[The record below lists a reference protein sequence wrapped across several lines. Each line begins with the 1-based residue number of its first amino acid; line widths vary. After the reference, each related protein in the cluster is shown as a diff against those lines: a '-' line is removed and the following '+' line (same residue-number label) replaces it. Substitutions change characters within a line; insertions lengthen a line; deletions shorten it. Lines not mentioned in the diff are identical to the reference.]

1 MSIIEIRDLT
11 FSYPERNLE
20 AVKQVSF
27 SVDEG
32 EYIAIL
38 GANGS
43 GKSTLARLICGYLEP
58 SAGRIIRAQDM
69 RMGLVFQSPGDQIVA
84 SVVETDTAFGPRN
97 LHCSEEEVMHRTV
110 ESLDSVGLLERLL
123 DRTRDL
129 SQGQKQKLAV
139 AGIAALH
146 PTVFVLDEST
156 SMIDPESRSHLLDLM
171 DKWHQQGQ
179 TILHITHSLDEAHRA
194 GRVIAMNEGKMIFD
208 GSRQQFMA
216 HTDMEKQ
223 LFGEPLPFNTF
234 VSCPS
239 AQWLPTL
246 DNPSNEMP
254 QGFQNDAALIFRNL
268 TFAYGQ
274 DEFAEG
280 QQVERKSLFEN
291 FSLAVEAGRL
301 TALMGPSGCG
311 KSTLMEIAAG
321 LLSAPSGEVYSNSRP
336 LLALQDSDHG
346 LFEEFAADDV
356 AFGPRNQGIAGKELV
371 QKVQFAMG
379 QVGLPYEKFAERQ
392 TMSLSGGEKRKVS
405 LAGIIAMEGQVLLFD
420 EPTAGLDAKSRRRV
434 MEMLLSLV
442 QAGKTVLF
450 TTHREDE
457 AMVAHRVVKLAATL
471 PVSIKEVLVEESL
484 MQEAS
489 ENQSCFQQACSQQ
502 ASSQQRCPKQAF
514 EEIGMLHEQ
523 KPLGGVGLLQFLSS
537 FGRSFS
543 SGSNKPSI
551 IQGLPAL
558 AKYLLFFA
566 LFIFSF
572 VTKHVVL
579 AGIGVGA
586 VILYGILARYP
597 LKSGFLS
604 ILKLIPWLLF
614 FFLIQIFFL
623 PVYATD
629 KILWEAG
636 FLVITDTK
644 VLSGVLLLLHLTAAF
659 ISLSVF
665 VFSISEQEI
674 LDGLESLLYPLGKC
688 GLPVRHVTLVAGI
701 VFRFVPLLAQEAA
714 LIVKIQLIRGGLG
727 DATGFFAKIRI
738 LLPLLI
744 PLTIRTLNQASV
756 LADAL
761 TSRYYS

>member
-27 SVDEG
+27 SVDKG

-58 SAGRIIRAQDM
+58 SSGSIIRAQDM

-97 LHCSEEEVMHRTV
+97 LRCCEEEVMHRTV
-110 ESLDSVGLLERLL
+110 ESLDAVGLLERLL

-129 SQGQKQKLAV
+129 SQGQKQKLGV

-146 PTVFVLDEST
+146 PAVFVLDEST
-156 SMIDPESRSHLLDLM
+156 SMIDPESRCHLLDLM
-171 DKWHQQGQ
+171 DKWHHQGQ
-179 TILHITHSLDEAHRA
+179 TILHITHSLEEAHRA
-194 GRVIAMNEGKMIFD
+194 GRVIAMNEGQVIFD
-208 GSRQQFMA
+208 GSQQQFMA
-216 HTDMEKQ
+216 YTDMEKQ
-223 LFGEPLPFNTF
+223 LFGEPLPFNNF

-239 AQWLPTL
+239 AQWQPSLE
-246 DNPSNEMP
+246 NPSDEMP
-254 QGFQNDAALIFRNL
+254 QGFQNDAALIFRNM

-274 DEFAEG
+274 DEFTQEHQGEG
-280 QQVERKSLFEN
+280 KPLFEN

-321 LLSAPSGEVYSNSRP
+321 LLSAPVGEVYSNSRP

-371 QKVQFAMG
+371 EKVQFAMG

-392 TMSLSGGEKRKVS
+392 TMTLSGGEKRKVS
-405 LAGIIAMEGQVLLFD
+405 LAGIIAMDGQVLLFD
-420 EPTAGLDAKSRRRV
+420 EPTAGLDAKSRRKV
-434 MEMLLSLV
+434 MEMLLALV
-442 QAGKTVLF
+442 KAGKTVLF

-457 AMVAHRVVKLAATL
+457 ALVAHRVVKLTATT

-484 MQEAS
+484 LQEAAS
-489 ENQSCFQQACSQQ
+489 EQT
-502 ASSQQRCPKQAF
+502 F
-514 EEIGMLHEQ
+514 EEIGMLHQ
-523 KPLGGVGLLQFLSS
+523 QQPLGGVGLLQFLSS

-543 SGSNKPSI
+543 SGSNKPSV

-572 VTKHVVL
+572 VTKHVVT

-586 VILYGILARYP
+586 VILYGALARYP

-623 PVYATD
+623 PVYDTD

-727 DATGFFAKIRI
+727 DAAGFFAKIRI

>member
-27 SVDEG
+27 SVDKG

-58 SAGRIIRAQDM
+58 SSGSIIRAQDM

-97 LHCSEEEVMHRTV
+97 LRCCEEEVMHRTV

-129 SQGQKQKLAV
+129 SQGQKQKLGV

-156 SMIDPESRSHLLDLM
+156 SMIDPESRCHLLDLM
-171 DKWHQQGQ
+171 DEWHHQGQ
-179 TILHITHSLDEAHRA
+179 TILHITHSLEEAHRA
-194 GRVIAMNEGKMIFD
+194 GRVIAMNEGQVIFD
-208 GSRQQFMA
+208 GSQQQFMA
-216 HTDMEKQ
+216 YTDMEKQ
-223 LFGEPLPFNTF
+223 LFGEPLPVNNF

-239 AQWLPTL
+239 AQWQPSLE
-246 DNPSNEMP
+246 NPSDEMP
-254 QGFQNDAALIFRNL
+254 QGFQNDAALIFRNM

-274 DEFAEG
+274 DEFTQEHQG
-280 QQVERKSLFEN
+280 ERKPLFEN

-321 LLSAPSGEVYSNSRP
+321 LLSAPVGEVYSNSRP

-392 TMSLSGGEKRKVS
+392 TMTLSGGEKRKVS
-405 LAGIIAMEGQVLLFD
+405 LAGIIAMDGQVLLFD
-420 EPTAGLDAKSRRRV
+420 EPTAGLDAKSRRKV
-434 MEMLLSLV
+434 MEMLLALV
-442 QAGKTVLF
+442 KAGKTVLF

-457 AMVAHRVVKLAATL
+457 ALVAHRVVKLAATT

-484 MQEAS
+484 LQEAAS
-489 ENQSCFQQACSQQ
+489 EQT
-502 ASSQQRCPKQAF
+502 F
-514 EEIGMLHEQ
+514 EEIGMLHQ
-523 KPLGGVGLLQFLSS
+523 QQPLGGVGLLQFLSS

-543 SGSNKPSI
+543 SGSNKPSV

-572 VTKHVVL
+572 VTKHVVT

-586 VILYGILARYP
+586 VILYGALARYP

-623 PVYATD
+623 PVYDTD

>member
-27 SVDEG
+27 SVDKG

-58 SAGRIIRAQDM
+58 SSGSIIRAQDM

-97 LHCSEEEVMHRTV
+97 LRCCEEEVMHRTV

-129 SQGQKQKLAV
+129 SQGQKQKLGV

-156 SMIDPESRSHLLDLM
+156 SMIDPESRCHLLDLM
-171 DKWHQQGQ
+171 DEWHHQGQ
-179 TILHITHSLDEAHRA
+179 TILHITHSLEEAHRA
-194 GRVIAMNEGKMIFD
+194 GRVIAMHEGQVIFD
-208 GSRQQFMA
+208 GSQQQFMA
-216 HTDMEKQ
+216 YTDMEKQ
-223 LFGEPLPFNTF
+223 LFGEPLPVNNF

-239 AQWLPTL
+239 AQWQPSLE
-246 DNPSNEMP
+246 NPSDEMP
-254 QGFQNDAALIFRNL
+254 QGFQNDAALIFRNM

-274 DEFAEG
+274 DEFTQEHQGEG
-280 QQVERKSLFEN
+280 KPLFEN

-321 LLSAPSGEVYSNSRP
+321 LLSAPVGEVYSNSRP

-392 TMSLSGGEKRKVS
+392 TMTLSGGEKRKVS
-405 LAGIIAMEGQVLLFD
+405 LAGIIAMDGQVLLFD
-420 EPTAGLDAKSRRRV
+420 EPTAGLDAKSRRKV
-434 MEMLLSLV
+434 MEMLLALV
-442 QAGKTVLF
+442 KAGKTVLF

-457 AMVAHRVVKLAATL
+457 ALVAHRVVKLAATT
-471 PVSIKEVLVEESL
+471 PVSIKDVLVEESL
-484 MQEAS
+484 LQEAAS
-489 ENQSCFQQACSQQ
+489 EQT
-502 ASSQQRCPKQAF
+502 F
-514 EEIGMLHEQ
+514 EEIGMLHQ
-523 KPLGGVGLLQFLSS
+523 QQPLGGVGLLQFLSS

-543 SGSNKPSI
+543 SGSNKPSV

-572 VTKHVVL
+572 VTKHVVT

-586 VILYGILARYP
+586 VILYGALARYP

-623 PVYATD
+623 PVYDTD

>member
-27 SVDEG
+27 SVDKG

-58 SAGRIIRAQDM
+58 SSGSIIRAQDM

-97 LHCSEEEVMHRTV
+97 LRCCEEEVMHRTV

-129 SQGQKQKLAV
+129 SQGQKQKLGV

-146 PTVFVLDEST
+146 PAVFVLDEST
-156 SMIDPESRSHLLDLM
+156 SMIDPESRCHLLDLM
-171 DKWHQQGQ
+171 DEWHHQGQ
-179 TILHITHSLDEAHRA
+179 TILHITHSLEEAHRA
-194 GRVIAMNEGKMIFD
+194 GRVIAMNEGQVIFD
-208 GSRQQFMA
+208 GSQQQFMA
-216 HTDMEKQ
+216 YTDMEKK
-223 LFGEPLPFNTF
+223 LFGEPLPFNNF

-239 AQWLPTL
+239 AQWQPSLE
-246 DNPSNEMP
+246 NPSDEMP
-254 QGFQNDAALIFRNL
+254 QGFQNDAALIFRNM

-274 DEFAEG
+274 DEFTQEHQGEG
-280 QQVERKSLFEN
+280 KPLFEN

-321 LLSAPSGEVYSNSRP
+321 LLSAPVGEVYSNSRP

-392 TMSLSGGEKRKVS
+392 TMTLSGGEKRKVS
-405 LAGIIAMEGQVLLFD
+405 LAGIIAMDGQVLLFD
-420 EPTAGLDAKSRRRV
+420 EPTAGLDAKSRRKV
-434 MEMLLSLV
+434 MEMLLALV
-442 QAGKTVLF
+442 KAGKTVLF

-457 AMVAHRVVKLAATL
+457 ALVAHRVVKLAATT

-484 MQEAS
+484 LQEAAS
-489 ENQSCFQQACSQQ
+489 EQT
-502 ASSQQRCPKQAF
+502 F
-514 EEIGMLHEQ
+514 EEIGMLHQ
-523 KPLGGVGLLQFLSS
+523 QQPLGGVGLLQFLSS

-543 SGSNKPSI
+543 SGSNKPSV

-572 VTKHVVL
+572 VTKHVVT

-586 VILYGILARYP
+586 VILYGALARYP

-623 PVYATD
+623 PVYDTD

>member
-27 SVDEG
+27 SVDKG

-58 SAGRIIRAQDM
+58 SAGSITRAQDM
-69 RMGLVFQSPGDQIVA
+69 RVGLVFQSPGDQIVA

-97 LHCSEEEVMHRTV
+97 LRCSEEEVMHRTV

-129 SQGQKQKLAV
+129 SQGQKQKLGV

-146 PTVFVLDEST
+146 PAVFVLDEST
-156 SMIDPESRSHLLDLM
+156 SMIDPESRCHLLDLM
-171 DKWHQQGQ
+171 DEWHHQGQ
-179 TILHITHSLDEAHRA
+179 TILHITHSLEEAHRA
-194 GRVIAMNEGKMIFD
+194 GRVIAMNEGQVIFD
-208 GSRQQFMA
+208 GSQQQFMA
-216 HTDMEKQ
+216 YTDMEKQ
-223 LFGEPLPFNTF
+223 LFGEPLPFNNF

-239 AQWLPTL
+239 AQWQPSLE
-246 DNPSNEMP
+246 NPSDEMP
-254 QGFQNDAALIFRNL
+254 QGFQNDAALIFRNM

-274 DEFAEG
+274 DEFTQEHQGEG
-280 QQVERKSLFEN
+280 KPLFEN

-321 LLSAPSGEVYSNSRP
+321 LLSAPVGEVYSNSRP

-371 QKVQFAMG
+371 EKVQFAMG

-392 TMSLSGGEKRKVS
+392 TMTLSGGEKRKVS
-405 LAGIIAMEGQVLLFD
+405 LAGIIAMDGQVLLFD
-420 EPTAGLDAKSRRRV
+420 EPTAGLDAKSRRKV
-434 MEMLLSLV
+434 MEMLLALV
-442 QAGKTVLF
+442 KAGKTVLF

-457 AMVAHRVVKLAATL
+457 ALVAHRVVKLAATT

-484 MQEAS
+484 LQETAS
-489 ENQSCFQQACSQQ
+489 EQT
-502 ASSQQRCPKQAF
+502 F
-514 EEIGMLHEQ
+514 EEIGMLHQQE
-523 KPLGGVGLLQFLSS
+523 PLGGVGLLQFLSS

-543 SGSNKPSI
+543 SGSNKPSV

-572 VTKHVVL
+572 VTKHVVT

-586 VILYGILARYP
+586 VILYGVLARYP

-623 PVYATD
+623 PVYDTD

>member
-11 FSYPERNLE
+11 FSYPERNLD
-20 AVKQVSF
+20 AVKNVSF
-27 SVDEG
+27 SVDSG

-58 SAGRIIRAQDM
+58 STGSITRAPDM
-69 RMGLVFQSPGDQIVA
+69 RVGLVFQSPGDQIVA
-84 SVVETDTAFGPRN
+84 SVVETDTSFGPRN
-97 LHCSEEEVMHRTV
+97 LRCSEEEVISRTV
-110 ESLDSVGLLERLL
+110 GSLDSVGLLERLL

-129 SQGQKQKLAV
+129 SQGQKQKLGV

-171 DKWHQQGQ
+171 DRWHQQGK
-179 TILHITHSLDEAHRA
+179 TILHITHSLEEAHRA
-194 GRVIAMNEGKMIFD
+194 GRVIAMNEGQVIFD

-216 HTDMEKQ
+216 HKDMEKL

-239 AQWLPTL
+239 AQWSPSLE
-246 DNPSNEMP
+246 NPSDEMP
-254 QGFQNDAALIFRNL
+254 HGFQNDAALIFRNL
-268 TFAYGQ
+268 NFAYGDNDFTREHQ
-274 DEFAEG
+274 GE
-280 QQVERKSLFEN
+280 KNSLFEN

-321 LLSAPSGEVYSNSRP
+321 LLSVPAGEVYSNSRP

-371 QKVQFAMG
+371 KKVQFAME

-405 LAGIIAMEGQVLLFD
+405 LAGIIAMDGQVLLFD
-420 EPTAGLDAKSRRRV
+420 EPTAGLDAKSRRKV

-442 QAGKTVLF
+442 KAGKTVLF

-457 AMVAHRVVKLAATL
+457 AMVAHRVVKLAATI
-471 PVSIKEVLVEESL
+471 PVSIKEVLVEERL
-484 MQEAS
+484 LQEAS
-489 ENQSCFQQACSQQ
+489 QEQDSCEPS
-502 ASSQQRCPKQAF
+502 F

-523 KPLGGVGLLQFLSS
+523 KSLGGVSLLQFLSN

-543 SGSNKPSI
+543 SGSNKPSV

-558 AKYLLFFA
+558 VKYLLFFA

-572 VTKHVVL
+572 VTKTIAL

-586 VILYGILARYP
+586 VILYGLLAHYP

-623 PVYATD
+623 PVYPTD
-629 KILWEAG
+629 RILWEG
-636 FLVITDTK
+636 NFMVITDTK
-644 VLSGVLLLLHLTAAF
+644 VLSGILLLLHLTAAF

-674 LDGLESLLYPLGKC
+674 LDGLESLLYPFAKC
-688 GLPVRHVTLVAGI
+688 GLPVRHVTLVAGV

-727 DATGFFAKIRI
+727 DATGFIAKIRI

-761 TSRYYS
+761 TARYYS

>member
-11 FSYPERNLE
+11 FSYPERNLD
-20 AVKQVSF
+20 AVKNVSF
-27 SVDEG
+27 SVDSG

-58 SAGRIIRAQDM
+58 SAGSITRAPDM
-69 RMGLVFQSPGDQIVA
+69 RVGLVFQSPGDQIVA
-84 SVVETDTAFGPRN
+84 SVVETDTSFGPRN
-97 LHCSEEEVMHRTV
+97 LRCSEEEVISRTV
-110 ESLDSVGLLERLL
+110 GSLDSVGLLERLL

-129 SQGQKQKLAV
+129 SQGQKQKLGV

-171 DKWHQQGQ
+171 DRWHQQGK
-179 TILHITHSLDEAHRA
+179 TILHITHSLEEAHRA
-194 GRVIAMNEGKMIFD
+194 GRVIAMNEGQVIFD
-208 GSRQQFMA
+208 GSRQQFMT
-216 HTDMEKQ
+216 HQDMEKL

-239 AQWLPTL
+239 AQWQPTL
-246 DNPSNEMP
+246 ENPSDEMP
-254 QGFQNDAALIFRNL
+254 HGFQNDAALIFRNL
-268 TFAYGQ
+268 NFAYGDNDFTREHQ
-274 DEFAEG
+274 GE
-280 QQVERKSLFEN
+280 KNSLFEN

-321 LLSAPSGEVYSNSRP
+321 LLSVPAGEVYSNSRP

-371 QKVQFAMG
+371 KKVQFAME

-405 LAGIIAMEGQVLLFD
+405 LAGIIAMDGQVLLFD
-420 EPTAGLDAKSRRRV
+420 EPTAGLDAKSRRKV

-442 QAGKTVLF
+442 KAGKTVLF

-457 AMVAHRVVKLAATL
+457 AMVAHRVVKLAATI
-471 PVSIKEVLVEESL
+471 PVSIKEVLVEECL
-484 MQEAS
+484 LQEAS
-489 ENQSCFQQACSQQ
+489 QEQDSCEPS
-502 ASSQQRCPKQAF
+502 F

-523 KPLGGVGLLQFLSS
+523 KSLGGVSLLQFLSN
-537 FGRSFS
+537 FGRSFA
-543 SGSNKPSI
+543 SGSNKPSV

-558 AKYLLFFA
+558 VKYLLFFA

-572 VTKHVVL
+572 VTKTIAL

-586 VILYGILARYP
+586 VIVYGLLAHYP

-623 PVYATD
+623 PVYPTD
-629 KILWEAG
+629 RILWEG
-636 FLVITDTK
+636 NFMVITDTK
-644 VLSGVLLLLHLTAAF
+644 VLSGILLLLHLTAAF

-674 LDGLESLLYPLGKC
+674 LDGLESLLYPFAKC
-688 GLPVRHVTLVAGI
+688 GLPVRHVTLVAGV

-727 DATGFFAKIRI
+727 DATGFIAKIRI

-761 TSRYYS
+761 TARYYS

>member
-27 SVDEG
+27 SVDKG

-58 SAGRIIRAQDM
+58 SSGSIIRAQDM

-97 LHCSEEEVMHRTV
+97 LRCCEEEVMHRTV

-129 SQGQKQKLAV
+129 SQGQKQKLGV

-146 PTVFVLDEST
+146 PAVFVLDEST
-156 SMIDPESRSHLLDLM
+156 SMIDPESRCHLLDLM
-171 DKWHQQGQ
+171 DEWYHQGQ
-179 TILHITHSLDEAHRA
+179 TILHITHSLEEAHRA
-194 GRVIAMNEGKMIFD
+194 GRVIAMNEGQVIFD
-208 GSRQQFMA
+208 GSQQQFMA
-216 HTDMEKQ
+216 YTDMEKQ
-223 LFGEPLPFNTF
+223 LFGEPLPVNSF

-239 AQWLPTL
+239 AQWQPSLE
-246 DNPSNEMP
+246 NPSDEMP
-254 QGFQNDAALIFRNL
+254 QGFQNDAALIFRNM

-274 DEFAEG
+274 DEFTQEHQGEG
-280 QQVERKSLFEN
+280 KPLFEN

-321 LLSAPSGEVYSNSRP
+321 LLSAPVGEVYSNSRP

-371 QKVQFAMG
+371 EKVQFAMG

-392 TMSLSGGEKRKVS
+392 TMTLSGGEKRKVS
-405 LAGIIAMEGQVLLFD
+405 LAGIIAMDGQVLLFD
-420 EPTAGLDAKSRRRV
+420 EPTAGLDAKSRRKV
-434 MEMLLSLV
+434 MEMLLALV
-442 QAGKTVLF
+442 KAGKTVLF

-457 AMVAHRVVKLAATL
+457 ALVAHRVVKLAATT

-484 MQEAS
+484 LQEAAS
-489 ENQSCFQQACSQQ
+489 E
-502 ASSQQRCPKQAF
+502 QAF
-514 EEIGMLHEQ
+514 EEIGMLHQQE
-523 KPLGGVGLLQFLSS
+523 PLGGVGLLQFLSS

-543 SGSNKPSI
+543 SGSNKPSV

-572 VTKHVVL
+572 VTKHVVT

-586 VILYGILARYP
+586 VILYGVLARYP

-623 PVYATD
+623 PVYDTD

>member
-58 SAGRIIRAQDM
+58 SSGSIIRAQDM

-97 LHCSEEEVMHRTV
+97 LRCCEEEVMHRTV

-129 SQGQKQKLAV
+129 SQGQKQKLGV

-146 PTVFVLDEST
+146 PAVFVLDEST
-156 SMIDPESRSHLLDLM
+156 SMIDPESRCHLLDLM
-171 DKWHQQGQ
+171 DEWHHQGQ
-179 TILHITHSLDEAHRA
+179 TILHITHSLEEAHRA
-194 GRVIAMNEGKMIFD
+194 GRVIAMNEGQVIFD
-208 GSRQQFMA
+208 GSQQQFMA
-216 HTDMEKQ
+216 YTDMEKQ
-223 LFGEPLPFNTF
+223 LFGEPLPFNNF

-239 AQWLPTL
+239 AQWQPSLE
-246 DNPSNEMP
+246 NPSDEMP
-254 QGFQNDAALIFRNL
+254 QGFQNDAALIFRNM

-274 DEFAEG
+274 DEFTQEHQGEG
-280 QQVERKSLFEN
+280 KPLFEN

-321 LLSAPSGEVYSNSRP
+321 LLSAPVGEVYSNSRP

-371 QKVQFAMG
+371 EKVQFAMG

-392 TMSLSGGEKRKVS
+392 TMTLSGGEKRKVS
-405 LAGIIAMEGQVLLFD
+405 LAGIIAMDGQVLLFD
-420 EPTAGLDAKSRRRV
+420 EPTAGLDAKSRRKV
-434 MEMLLSLV
+434 MEMLLALV
-442 QAGKTVLF
+442 KAGKTVLF

-457 AMVAHRVVKLAATL
+457 ALVAHRVVKLAATT

-484 MQEAS
+484 LQEAAS
-489 ENQSCFQQACSQQ
+489 E
-502 ASSQQRCPKQAF
+502 QAF
-514 EEIGMLHEQ
+514 EEIGMLHQQE
-523 KPLGGVGLLQFLSS
+523 PLGGVGLLQFLSS

-543 SGSNKPSI
+543 SGSNKPSV

-572 VTKHVVL
+572 VTKHVVT

-586 VILYGILARYP
+586 VILYGVLARYP

-623 PVYATD
+623 PVYDTD

>member
-11 FSYPERNLE
+11 FSYSERNLE

-27 SVDEG
+27 SVDKG

-58 SAGRIIRAQDM
+58 SSGSIIRAQDM

-97 LHCSEEEVMHRTV
+97 LRCCEEEVMHRTV

-129 SQGQKQKLAV
+129 SQGQKQKLGV

-146 PTVFVLDEST
+146 PAVFVLDEST
-156 SMIDPESRSHLLDLM
+156 SMIDPESRCHLLDLM
-171 DKWHQQGQ
+171 DEWHHQGQ
-179 TILHITHSLDEAHRA
+179 TILHITHSLEEAHRA
-194 GRVIAMNEGKMIFD
+194 GRVIAMNEGQVIFD
-208 GSRQQFMA
+208 GSQQQFMA
-216 HTDMEKQ
+216 YTDMEKQ
-223 LFGEPLPFNTF
+223 LFGEPLPVNNF

-239 AQWLPTL
+239 AQWQPSLE
-246 DNPSNEMP
+246 NPSDEMP
-254 QGFQNDAALIFRNL
+254 QGFQNDAALIFRNM

-274 DEFAEG
+274 DEFTQEHQGEG
-280 QQVERKSLFEN
+280 KPLFEN

-321 LLSAPSGEVYSNSRP
+321 LLSAPVGEVYSNSRP

-392 TMSLSGGEKRKVS
+392 TMTLSGGEKRKVS
-405 LAGIIAMEGQVLLFD
+405 LAGIIAMDGQVLLFD
-420 EPTAGLDAKSRRRV
+420 EPTAGLDAKSRRKV
-434 MEMLLSLV
+434 MEMLLALV
-442 QAGKTVLF
+442 KAGKTVLF

-457 AMVAHRVVKLAATL
+457 ALVAHRVVKLAATT

-484 MQEAS
+484 LQEAAS
-489 ENQSCFQQACSQQ
+489 EQT
-502 ASSQQRCPKQAF
+502 F
-514 EEIGMLHEQ
+514 EEIGMLHQ
-523 KPLGGVGLLQFLSS
+523 QQPLGGVGLLQFLSS

-543 SGSNKPSI
+543 SGSNKPSV

-572 VTKHVVL
+572 VTKHVVT

-586 VILYGILARYP
+586 VILYGALARYP

-623 PVYATD
+623 PVYDTD

>member
-27 SVDEG
+27 SVDKG

-58 SAGRIIRAQDM
+58 SSGSIIRAQDM

-97 LHCSEEEVMHRTV
+97 LRCCEEEVMHRTV

-129 SQGQKQKLAV
+129 SQGQKQKLGV

-146 PTVFVLDEST
+146 PAVFVLDEST
-156 SMIDPESRSHLLDLM
+156 SMIDPESRCHLLDLM
-171 DKWHQQGQ
+171 DEWHHQGQ
-179 TILHITHSLDEAHRA
+179 TILHITHSLEEAHRA
-194 GRVIAMNEGKMIFD
+194 GRVIAMNEGQVIFD
-208 GSRQQFMA
+208 GSQQQFMA
-216 HTDMEKQ
+216 YTDMEKQ
-223 LFGEPLPFNTF
+223 LFGEPLPVNNF

-239 AQWLPTL
+239 AQWQPSLE
-246 DNPSNEMP
+246 NPSDEMP
-254 QGFQNDAALIFRNL
+254 QGFQNDAALIFRNM

-274 DEFAEG
+274 DEFTQEHQGEG
-280 QQVERKSLFEN
+280 KPLFEN

-321 LLSAPSGEVYSNSRP
+321 LLSAPVGEVYSNSRP

-392 TMSLSGGEKRKVS
+392 TMTLSGGEKRKVS
-405 LAGIIAMEGQVLLFD
+405 LAGIIAMDGQVLLFD
-420 EPTAGLDAKSRRRV
+420 EPTAGLDAKSRRKV
-434 MEMLLSLV
+434 MEMLLALV
-442 QAGKTVLF
+442 KAGKTVLF

-457 AMVAHRVVKLAATL
+457 ALVAHRVVKLAATT

-484 MQEAS
+484 LQEAAV
-489 ENQSCFQQACSQQ
+489 EQT
-502 ASSQQRCPKQAF
+502 F
-514 EEIGMLHEQ
+514 EEIGMLHQ
-523 KPLGGVGLLQFLSS
+523 QQPLGGVGLLQFLSS

-543 SGSNKPSI
+543 SGSNKPSV

-572 VTKHVVL
+572 VTKHVVT

-586 VILYGILARYP
+586 VILYGALARYP

-623 PVYATD
+623 PVYDTD

>member
-27 SVDEG
+27 SVDKG

-58 SAGRIIRAQDM
+58 SSGSIIRAQDM

-97 LHCSEEEVMHRTV
+97 LRCCEEEVMHRTV

-129 SQGQKQKLAV
+129 SQGQKQKLGV

-146 PTVFVLDEST
+146 PAVFVLDEST
-156 SMIDPESRSHLLDLM
+156 SMIDPESRCHLLDLM
-171 DKWHQQGQ
+171 DEWHHQGQ
-179 TILHITHSLDEAHRA
+179 TILHITHSLEEAHRA
-194 GRVIAMNEGKMIFD
+194 GRVIAMNEGQVIFD
-208 GSRQQFMA
+208 GSQQQFMA
-216 HTDMEKQ
+216 YTDMEKQ
-223 LFGEPLPFNTF
+223 LFGEPLPVNNF

-239 AQWLPTL
+239 AQWQPSLE
-246 DNPSNEMP
+246 NPSDEMP
-254 QGFQNDAALIFRNL
+254 QGFQNDAALIFRNM

-274 DEFAEG
+274 DEFTQEHQGEG
-280 QQVERKSLFEN
+280 KPLFEN

-321 LLSAPSGEVYSNSRP
+321 LLSAPVGEVYSNSRP

-392 TMSLSGGEKRKVS
+392 TMTLSGGEKRKVS
-405 LAGIIAMEGQVLLFD
+405 LAGIIAMDGQVLLFD
-420 EPTAGLDAKSRRRV
+420 EPTAGLDAKSRRKV
-434 MEMLLSLV
+434 MEMLLALV
-442 QAGKTVLF
+442 KAGKTVLF

-457 AMVAHRVVKLAATL
+457 ALVAHRVVKLAATT

-484 MQEAS
+484 LQEAAS
-489 ENQSCFQQACSQQ
+489 EQT
-502 ASSQQRCPKQAF
+502 F
-514 EEIGMLHEQ
+514 EEIGMLHQ
-523 KPLGGVGLLQFLSS
+523 QQPLGGVGLLQFLSS

-543 SGSNKPSI
+543 SGSNKPSV

-572 VTKHVVL
+572 VTKHVVT

-586 VILYGILARYP
+586 VILYGALARYP

-623 PVYATD
+623 PVYDTD

>member
-27 SVDEG
+27 SVDKG

-58 SAGRIIRAQDM
+58 SSGSIIRAQDM

-97 LHCSEEEVMHRTV
+97 LRCCEEEVMHRTV

-129 SQGQKQKLAV
+129 SQGQKQKLGV

-146 PTVFVLDEST
+146 PAVFVLDEST
-156 SMIDPESRSHLLDLM
+156 SMIDPESRCHLLDLM
-171 DKWHQQGQ
+171 DEWHHQGQ
-179 TILHITHSLDEAHRA
+179 TILHITHSLEEAHRA
-194 GRVIAMNEGKMIFD
+194 GRVIAMNEGQVIFD
-208 GSRQQFMA
+208 GSQQQFMTY
-216 HTDMEKQ
+216 TDMEKQ
-223 LFGEPLPFNTF
+223 LFGEPLPFNNF

-239 AQWLPTL
+239 AQWQPSLE
-246 DNPSNEMP
+246 NPSDEMP
-254 QGFQNDAALIFRNL
+254 QGFQNDAALIFRNM

-274 DEFAEG
+274 DEFTQEHQGEG
-280 QQVERKSLFEN
+280 KPLFEN

-321 LLSAPSGEVYSNSRP
+321 LLSAPVGEVYSNSRP

-392 TMSLSGGEKRKVS
+392 TMTLSGGEKRKVS
-405 LAGIIAMEGQVLLFD
+405 LAGIIAMDGQVLLFD
-420 EPTAGLDAKSRRRV
+420 EPTAGLDAKSRRKV
-434 MEMLLSLV
+434 MEMLLALV
-442 QAGKTVLF
+442 KAGKTVLF

-457 AMVAHRVVKLAATL
+457 ALVAHRVVKLAATT

-484 MQEAS
+484 LQEAAS
-489 ENQSCFQQACSQQ
+489 EQT
-502 ASSQQRCPKQAF
+502 F
-514 EEIGMLHEQ
+514 EEIGMLHQ
-523 KPLGGVGLLQFLSS
+523 QQPLGGVGLLQFLSS

-543 SGSNKPSI
+543 SGSNKPSV

-572 VTKHVVL
+572 VTKHVVT

-586 VILYGILARYP
+586 VILYGALARYP

-623 PVYATD
+623 PVYDTD

>member
-58 SAGRIIRAQDM
+58 SSGSIIRAQDM

-97 LHCSEEEVMHRTV
+97 LRCCEEEVIGRTV
-110 ESLDSVGLLERLL
+110 SSLDSVGLLERLL

-129 SQGQKQKLAV
+129 SQGQKQKLGV

-146 PTVFVLDEST
+146 PAVFVLDEST
-156 SMIDPESRSHLLDLM
+156 SMIDPESRCHLLDLM
-171 DKWHQQGQ
+171 DEWHHQGQ
-179 TILHITHSLDEAHRA
+179 TILHITHSLEEAHRA
-194 GRVIAMNEGKMIFD
+194 GRVIAMNEGQVIFD
-208 GSRQQFMA
+208 GSQQQFMA
-216 HTDMEKQ
+216 YTDMEKQ
-223 LFGEPLPFNTF
+223 LFGEPLPFNNF

-239 AQWLPTL
+239 AQWQPSLE
-246 DNPSNEMP
+246 NPSDEMP
-254 QGFQNDAALIFRNL
+254 QGFQNDAALIFRNM

-274 DEFAEG
+274 DEFTQEHQGEG
-280 QQVERKSLFEN
+280 KPLFEN

-321 LLSAPSGEVYSNSRP
+321 LLSAPVGEVYSNSRP

-371 QKVQFAMG
+371 EKVQFAMG

-392 TMSLSGGEKRKVS
+392 TMTLSGGEKRKVS
-405 LAGIIAMEGQVLLFD
+405 LAGIIAMDGQVLLFD
-420 EPTAGLDAKSRRRV
+420 EPTAGLDAKSRRKV
-434 MEMLLSLV
+434 MEMLLALV
-442 QAGKTVLF
+442 KAGKTVLF

-457 AMVAHRVVKLAATL
+457 ALVAHRVVKLAATT

-484 MQEAS
+484 LQEAAS
-489 ENQSCFQQACSQQ
+489 E
-502 ASSQQRCPKQAF
+502 QAF
-514 EEIGMLHEQ
+514 EEIGMLHQQE
-523 KPLGGVGLLQFLSS
+523 PLGGVGLLQFLSS

-543 SGSNKPSI
+543 SGSNKPSV

-572 VTKHVVL
+572 VTKHVVA

-586 VILYGILARYP
+586 VILYGVLARYP

-623 PVYATD
+623 PVYDTD

>member
-20 AVKQVSF
+20 AVKNVSF
-27 SVDEG
+27 SVDRG

-58 SAGRIIRAQDM
+58 SSGSIIREQNM
-69 RMGLVFQSPGDQIVA
+69 RLGLVFQSPGDQIVA

-97 LHCSEEEVMHRTV
+97 LGCSEEEVMSRTV
-110 ESLDSVGLLERLL
+110 GSLDSVGLLERLL

-129 SQGQKQKLAV
+129 SQGQKQKLGV

-146 PTVFVLDEST
+146 PGVFVLDEST

-171 DKWHQQGQ
+171 DRWHQQGQ
-179 TILHITHSLDEAHRA
+179 TVLHITHSLEEAHRA
-194 GRVIAMNEGKMIFD
+194 ARVIAMNEGQMIFD

-216 HTDMEKQ
+216 HRDMERQ
-223 LFGEPLPFNTF
+223 LFGEPLPGNTF
-234 VSCPS
+234 VPCPS
-239 AQWLPTL
+239 GQWMPTL
-246 DNPSNEMP
+246 ENPADEIP
-254 QGFQNDAALIFRNL
+254 AGFQNDAALIFHNL
-268 TFAYGQ
+268 NFAYGDDEFTEGRQ
-274 DEFAEG
+274 DEK
-280 QQVERKSLFEN
+280 KSLFEN

-321 LLSAPSGEVYSNSRP
+321 LLSAPSGEVYSNTRP

-371 QKVQFAMG
+371 KKVQFAME

-392 TMSLSGGEKRKVS
+392 TMTLSGGEKRKVS

-420 EPTAGLDAKSRRRV
+420 EPTAGLDAKSRRKV
-434 MEMLLSLV
+434 MEMLLALV
-442 QAGKTVLF
+442 KAGKTVLF

-457 AMVAHRVVKLAATL
+457 AMVAHRVVKLAATV

-484 MQEAS
+484 LKAAASQES
-489 ENQSCFQQACSQQ
+489 
-502 ASSQQRCPKQAF
+502 F
-514 EEIGMLHEQ
+514 EEIGMLHQQ
-523 KPLGGVGLLQFLSS
+523 KALGGAELLKFLSG

-558 AKYLLFFA
+558 VKYLLFFA

-572 VTKHVVL
+572 VTKTVVWA
-579 AGIGVGA
+579 AGGVGA
-586 VILYGILARYP
+586 VVVYGLLARYP
-597 LKSGFLS
+597 LKSGFFS

-629 KILWEAG
+629 RILWEAG

-644 VLSGVLLLLHLTAAF
+644 VRSGVLLLLHLTAAF

-674 LDGLESLLYPLGKC
+674 LDGLEDLLYPFAKC
-688 GLPVRHVTLVAGI
+688 GVPVRHVTLVAGI

-727 DATGFFAKIRI
+727 EAAGFMAKIRI

-761 TSRYYS
+761 TARYYS

>member
-27 SVDEG
+27 SVDKG

-58 SAGRIIRAQDM
+58 SSGSIIRAQDM

-97 LHCSEEEVMHRTV
+97 LRCCEEEVMHRTV

-129 SQGQKQKLAV
+129 SQGQKQKLGV

-156 SMIDPESRSHLLDLM
+156 SMIDPESRCHLLDLM
-171 DKWHQQGQ
+171 DEWHHQGQ
-179 TILHITHSLDEAHRA
+179 TILHITHSLEEAHRA
-194 GRVIAMNEGKMIFD
+194 GRVIAMNEGQVIFD
-208 GSRQQFMA
+208 GSQQQFMA
-216 HTDMEKQ
+216 YTDMEKQ
-223 LFGEPLPFNTF
+223 LFGEPLPVNNF

-239 AQWLPTL
+239 AQWQPSLE
-246 DNPSNEMP
+246 NPSDEMP
-254 QGFQNDAALIFRNL
+254 QGFQNDAALIFRNM

-274 DEFAEG
+274 DEFTQEHQGEG
-280 QQVERKSLFEN
+280 KPLFEN

-321 LLSAPSGEVYSNSRP
+321 LLSAPVGEVYSNSRP

-392 TMSLSGGEKRKVS
+392 TMTLSGGEKRKVS
-405 LAGIIAMEGQVLLFD
+405 LAGIIAMDGQVLLFD
-420 EPTAGLDAKSRRRV
+420 EPTAGLDAKSRRKV
-434 MEMLLSLV
+434 MEMLLALV
-442 QAGKTVLF
+442 KAGKTVLF

-457 AMVAHRVVKLAATL
+457 ALVAHRVVKLAATT

-484 MQEAS
+484 LQEAAS
-489 ENQSCFQQACSQQ
+489 EQT
-502 ASSQQRCPKQAF
+502 F
-514 EEIGMLHEQ
+514 EEIGMLHQ
-523 KPLGGVGLLQFLSS
+523 QQPLGGVGLLQFLSS

-543 SGSNKPSI
+543 SGSNKPSV

-572 VTKHVVL
+572 VTKHVVT

-586 VILYGILARYP
+586 VILYGALARYP

-623 PVYATD
+623 PVYDTD

>member
-27 SVDEG
+27 SVDKG

-58 SAGRIIRAQDM
+58 SSGSIIRAQDM

-97 LHCSEEEVMHRTV
+97 LRCCEEEVMHRTV

-129 SQGQKQKLAV
+129 SQGQKQKLGV
-139 AGIAALH
+139 AGIVALH

-156 SMIDPESRSHLLDLM
+156 SMIDPESRCHLLDLM
-171 DKWHQQGQ
+171 DEWHHQGQ
-179 TILHITHSLDEAHRA
+179 TILHITHSLEEAHRA
-194 GRVIAMNEGKMIFD
+194 GRVIAMNEGQVIFD
-208 GSRQQFMA
+208 GSQQQFMA
-216 HTDMEKQ
+216 YTDMEKQ
-223 LFGEPLPFNTF
+223 LFGEPLPVNNF

-239 AQWLPTL
+239 AQWQPSLE
-246 DNPSNEMP
+246 NPSDEMP
-254 QGFQNDAALIFRNL
+254 QGFQNDAALIFRNM

-274 DEFAEG
+274 DEFTQEHQGEG
-280 QQVERKSLFEN
+280 KPLFEN

-321 LLSAPSGEVYSNSRP
+321 LLSAPVGEVYSNSRP

-392 TMSLSGGEKRKVS
+392 TMTLSGGEKRKVS
-405 LAGIIAMEGQVLLFD
+405 LAGIIAMDGQVLLFD
-420 EPTAGLDAKSRRRV
+420 EPTAGLDAKSRRKV
-434 MEMLLSLV
+434 MEMLLALV
-442 QAGKTVLF
+442 KAGKTVLF

-457 AMVAHRVVKLAATL
+457 ALVAHRVVKLAATT

-484 MQEAS
+484 LQEAVS
-489 ENQSCFQQACSQQ
+489 EQT
-502 ASSQQRCPKQAF
+502 F
-514 EEIGMLHEQ
+514 EEIGMLHQ
-523 KPLGGVGLLQFLSS
+523 QQPLGGVGLLQFLSS

-543 SGSNKPSI
+543 SGSNKPSV

-572 VTKHVVL
+572 VTKHVVT

-586 VILYGILARYP
+586 VILYGALARYP

-623 PVYATD
+623 PVYDTD

>member
-11 FSYPERNLE
+11 FSYPERNLD
-20 AVKQVSF
+20 AVKNVSF
-27 SVDEG
+27 SVDSG

-58 SAGRIIRAQDM
+58 SAGSIVREQGM

-97 LHCSEEEVMHRTV
+97 LRCSEEEIIGRTV
-110 ESLDSVGLLERLL
+110 SSLDSVGLLERLL
-123 DRTRDL
+123 DKTRDL
-129 SQGQKQKLAV
+129 SQGQKQKLGV

-156 SMIDPESRSHLLDLM
+156 SMIDPESRSHLLEVM
-171 DKWHQQGQ
+171 DRWHQQGK
-179 TILHITHSLDEAHRA
+179 TILHITHSLEEAHRA
-194 GRVIAMNEGKMIFD
+194 ARVIAMNEGQMIFD

-216 HTDMEKQ
+216 HKDMEKL
-223 LFGEPLPFNTF
+223 LFGDPLPLNTF
-234 VSCPS
+234 VPCPS
-239 AQWLPTL
+239 AQWKPTL
-246 DNPSNEMP
+246 DNPSDEMP
-254 QGFQNDAALIFRNL
+254 RGFQNDAALIFRNL
-268 TFAYGQ
+268 NFAYETDDFIQEHQG
-274 DEFAEG
+274 EK
-280 QQVERKSLFEN
+280 KSLFEN

-321 LLSAPSGEVYSNSRP
+321 LLSVPAGEVYSNSRP

-371 QKVQFAMG
+371 KKVRFAME
-379 QVGLPYEKFAERQ
+379 QVGLSYEKFAERQ

-405 LAGIIAMEGQVLLFD
+405 LAGIIAMDGQVLLFD
-420 EPTAGLDAKSRRRV
+420 EPTAGLDAKSRRKV

-442 QAGKTVLF
+442 KAGKTVLF

-457 AMVAHRVVKLAATL
+457 AMVAHRVVKLANTV
-471 PVSIKEVLVEESL
+471 PVSIKEVLVADSFL
-484 MQEAS
+484 CKTSQE
-489 ENQSCFQQACSQQ
+489 QDCSQQ
-502 ASSQQRCPKQAF
+502 SF
-514 EEIGMLHEQ
+514 EEIGMLHQQ
-523 KPLGGVGLLQFLSS
+523 KTLGGVSLLQFLSN
-537 FGRSFS
+537 FGSSFS
-543 SGSNKPSI
+543 SGSNKPSV

-558 AKYLLFFA
+558 VKYLLFFA

-572 VTKHVVL
+572 VTKNIPL
-579 AGIGVGA
+579 AGIGVGS
-586 VILYGILARYP
+586 VILYGLLAHYP
-597 LKSGFLS
+597 LKTGFLS

-623 PVYATD
+623 PVYPTD
-629 KILWEAG
+629 TILWQG
-636 FLVITDTK
+636 SFMVITDTK
-644 VLSGVLLLLHLTAAF
+644 VVSGVLLLLHLTAAF

-674 LDGLESLLYPLGKC
+674 LDGLESLLYPLAKC
-688 GLPVRHVTLVAGI
+688 GLPVRHVTLVAGV

-727 DATGFFAKIRI
+727 EATGFMAKIRI

-761 TSRYYS
+761 TARYYS

>member
-20 AVKQVSF
+20 AVKNVSF
-27 SVDEG
+27 SVERG

-58 SAGRIIRAQDM
+58 SSGSIIREENM
-69 RMGLVFQSPGDQIVA
+69 RLGLVFQSPGDQIVA

-97 LHCSEEEVMHRTV
+97 LRCSEEEVIGRTV
-110 ESLDSVGLLERLL
+110 SSLDSVGLLERLL
-123 DRTRDL
+123 DKTRDL
-129 SQGQKQKLAV
+129 SQGQKQKLGV

-179 TILHITHSLDEAHRA
+179 TVLHITHSLEEAHRA
-194 GRVIAMNEGKMIFD
+194 ARVIAMNEGQIIFD

-216 HTDMEKQ
+216 HGDMEKQ
-223 LFGEPLPFNTF
+223 LFGEPLPGNTF

-239 AQWLPTL
+239 AQWVPTL
-246 DNPSNEMP
+246 ENPSQEAP
-254 QGFQNDAALIFRNL
+254 DGFQNDAALIFRNI

-274 DEFAEG
+274 DDFSEENHSKA
-280 QQVERKSLFEN
+280 KPLFEN

-321 LLSAPSGEVYSNSRP
+321 LLSVPAGEVYSNSRS

-371 QKVQFAMG
+371 KKVQFAME

-392 TMSLSGGEKRKVS
+392 TMTLSGGEKRKVS

-420 EPTAGLDAKSRRRV
+420 EPTAGLDAKSRRKV

-442 QAGKTVLF
+442 QSGKTVLF

-457 AMVAHRVVKLAATL
+457 AMIAHRVVKLEATT
-471 PVSIKEVLVEESL
+471 PVAIKEVLVAERL
-484 MQEAS
+484 LKEAS
-489 ENQSCFQQACSQQ
+489 SGE
-502 ASSQQRCPKQAF
+502 AF
-514 EEIGMLHEQ
+514 EEIGMLHQ
-523 KPLGGVGLLQFLSS
+523 QQALGGVGLLKFLSS

-543 SGSNKPSI
+543 SGSNKPSV

-558 AKYLLFFA
+558 VKYLLFFA

-572 VTKHVVL
+572 VTKTVAL
-579 AGIGVGA
+579 AGIGVGS
-586 VILYGILARYP
+586 VLVYGILARYP
-597 LKSGFLS
+597 LKSGFLA

-623 PVYATD
+623 PVYDTD

-688 GLPVRHVTLVAGI
+688 GFPVRHVTLVAGI

-761 TSRYYS
+761 TARYYS

>member
-27 SVDEG
+27 SVDKG

-58 SAGRIIRAQDM
+58 SSGSIIRAQDM

-97 LHCSEEEVMHRTV
+97 LRCCEEEVMHRTV
-110 ESLDSVGLLERLL
+110 ESLDAVGLLERLL

-129 SQGQKQKLAV
+129 SQGQKQKLGV

-146 PTVFVLDEST
+146 PAVFVLDEST
-156 SMIDPESRSHLLDLM
+156 SMIDPESRCHLLDLM
-171 DKWHQQGQ
+171 DEWHHQGQ
-179 TILHITHSLDEAHRA
+179 TILHITHSLEEAHRA
-194 GRVIAMNEGKMIFD
+194 GRVIAMNEGQVIFD
-208 GSRQQFMA
+208 GSQQQFMA
-216 HTDMEKQ
+216 YTDMEKQ
-223 LFGEPLPFNTF
+223 LFGEPLPFNNF

-239 AQWLPTL
+239 AQWQPSLE
-246 DNPSNEMP
+246 NPSDEMP
-254 QGFQNDAALIFRNL
+254 LGFQNDAALIFRNM

-274 DEFAEG
+274 DEFTQEHQGEG
-280 QQVERKSLFEN
+280 KPLFEN

-321 LLSAPSGEVYSNSRP
+321 LLSAPVGEVYSNSRP

-371 QKVQFAMG
+371 EKVQFAMG

-392 TMSLSGGEKRKVS
+392 TMTLSGGEKRKVS
-405 LAGIIAMEGQVLLFD
+405 LAGIIAMDGQVLLFD
-420 EPTAGLDAKSRRRV
+420 EPTAGLDAKSRRKV
-434 MEMLLSLV
+434 MEMLLALV
-442 QAGKTVLF
+442 KAGKTVLF

-457 AMVAHRVVKLAATL
+457 ALVAHRVVKLAATT

-484 MQEAS
+484 LHEAAS
-489 ENQSCFQQACSQQ
+489 EQ
-502 ASSQQRCPKQAF
+502 PF
-514 EEIGMLHEQ
+514 EEIGMLHQ
-523 KPLGGVGLLQFLSS
+523 QQPLGGVGLLQFLSS

-543 SGSNKPSI
+543 SGSNKPSV
-551 IQGLPAL
+551 IQSLPAL

-572 VTKHVVL
+572 VTKHVVT

-586 VILYGILARYP
+586 VILYGALARYP

-623 PVYATD
+623 PVYDTD

>member
-27 SVDEG
+27 SVDKG

-58 SAGRIIRAQDM
+58 SSGSIIRAQDM

-97 LHCSEEEVMHRTV
+97 LRCCEEEVMHRTV

-129 SQGQKQKLAV
+129 SQGQKQKLGV

-146 PTVFVLDEST
+146 PAVFVLDEST
-156 SMIDPESRSHLLDLM
+156 SMIDPESRCHLLDLM
-171 DKWHQQGQ
+171 DEWHHQGQ
-179 TILHITHSLDEAHRA
+179 TILHITHSLEEAHRA
-194 GRVIAMNEGKMIFD
+194 GRVIAMNEGQVIFD
-208 GSRQQFMA
+208 GSQQQFMTY
-216 HTDMEKQ
+216 TDMEKQ
-223 LFGEPLPFNTF
+223 LFGEPLPVNNF

-239 AQWLPTL
+239 AQWQPSLE
-246 DNPSNEMP
+246 NPSDEMP
-254 QGFQNDAALIFRNL
+254 QGFQNDAALIFRNM

-274 DEFAEG
+274 DEFTQEHQGEG
-280 QQVERKSLFEN
+280 KPLFEN

-321 LLSAPSGEVYSNSRP
+321 LLSAPVGEVYSNSRP

-392 TMSLSGGEKRKVS
+392 TMTLSGGEKRKVS
-405 LAGIIAMEGQVLLFD
+405 LAGIIAMDGQVLLFD
-420 EPTAGLDAKSRRRV
+420 EPTAGLDAKSRRKV
-434 MEMLLSLV
+434 MEMLLALV
-442 QAGKTVLF
+442 KAGKTVLF

-457 AMVAHRVVKLAATL
+457 ALVAHRVVKLAATT
-471 PVSIKEVLVEESL
+471 PVSIKDVLVEESL
-484 MQEAS
+484 LQEAAS
-489 ENQSCFQQACSQQ
+489 EQT
-502 ASSQQRCPKQAF
+502 F
-514 EEIGMLHEQ
+514 EEIGMLHQ
-523 KPLGGVGLLQFLSS
+523 QQPLGGVGLLQFLSS

-543 SGSNKPSI
+543 SGSNKPSV

-572 VTKHVVL
+572 VTKHVVT

-586 VILYGILARYP
+586 VILYGALARYP

-623 PVYATD
+623 PVYDTD

>member
-1 MSIIEIRDLT
+1 MT
-11 FSYPERNLE
+11 FSYPERNLD
-20 AVKQVSF
+20 AVKNVSF
-27 SVDEG
+27 SVDSG

-58 SAGRIIRAQDM
+58 SAGIITRAPDM
-69 RMGLVFQSPGDQIVA
+69 PVGLVFQSPGDQIVA
-84 SVVETDTAFGPRN
+84 SVVETDTSFGPRN
-97 LHCSEEEVMHRTV
+97 LRCSEEEVISRTV
-110 ESLDSVGLLERLL
+110 GSLDSVGLLERLL

-129 SQGQKQKLAV
+129 SQGQKQKLGV

-171 DKWHQQGQ
+171 DRWHQQGK
-179 TILHITHSLDEAHRA
+179 TILHITHSLEEAHRA
-194 GRVIAMNEGKMIFD
+194 GRVIAMNEGQMIFD

-216 HTDMEKQ
+216 HKDMEKL

-239 AQWLPTL
+239 AQWSPSLE
-246 DNPSNEMP
+246 NPSEEMP
-254 QGFQNDAALIFRNL
+254 HGFQNDAALIFRNL
-268 TFAYGQ
+268 NFAYGDNDFTQ
-274 DEFAEG
+274 EHQGE
-280 QQVERKSLFEN
+280 KNSLFEN

-321 LLSAPSGEVYSNSRP
+321 LLSVPSGEVYSNSRP

-356 AFGPRNQGIAGKELV
+356 AFGPRNQGIAGKELIK
-371 QKVQFAMG
+371 KVKFAME

-405 LAGIIAMEGQVLLFD
+405 LAGIIAMDGQVLLFD
-420 EPTAGLDAKSRRRV
+420 EPTAGLDAKSRRKV

-442 QAGKTVLF
+442 KAGKTVLF

-457 AMVAHRVVKLAATL
+457 AMVAHRVVKLADTL
-471 PVSIKEVLVEESL
+471 PVSIKEVLVEKSL
-484 MQEAS
+484 LLKTSQEQECS
-489 ENQSCFQQACSQQ
+489 EQS
-502 ASSQQRCPKQAF
+502 F
-514 EEIGMLHEQ
+514 EEIGMLHQ
-523 KPLGGVGLLQFLSS
+523 QQALGGVSLLQFLSN
-537 FGRSFS
+537 FGSSFS
-543 SGSNKPSI
+543 SGSNKSSV

-558 AKYLLFFA
+558 VKYLLFFA

-572 VTKHVVL
+572 VTKNIAL

-586 VILYGILARYP
+586 VILYGLLAHYP
-597 LKSGFLS
+597 LKTGFLS

-623 PVYATD
+623 PVYPTD
-629 KILWEAG
+629 RILWEG
-636 FLVITDTK
+636 NFMVITDTK
-644 VLSGVLLLLHLTAAF
+644 VMSGILLLLHLTAAF

-688 GLPVRHVTLVAGI
+688 GFPVRHVTLVAGV

-727 DATGFFAKIRI
+727 DATGFIAKIRI

-761 TSRYYS
+761 TARYYS